1 MNRLKQYPAAALPLA
16 AFLLL
21 SPLNAEENETPPPAA
36 KKGSDG
42 KPLRD
47 PTQLSPRMRE
57 MLAPKK
63 EAQQAEVHRAAPPKL
78 PQIVLRGLVAG
89 SDGDGSAAIEIK
101 NAQASAE
108 GKGAVFLVRAGMIVQ
123 AVVDN
128 QTLTLSVKS
137 IGKDMITIEV
147 VELQQT
153 LTIR

>member
-1 MNRLKQYPAAALPLA
+1 MNRLMHHPSAVLPLVA
-16 AFLLL
+16 LLL
-21 SPLNAEENETPPPAA
+21 LMPLRAEENETPPAA
-36 KKGSDG
+36 KKGPDG

-63 EAQQAEVHRAAPPKL
+63 EAPQAEVHRAPPPKL
-78 PQIVLRGLVAG
+78 PQVILRGLVAG

-101 NAQASAE
+101 GGS
-108 GKGAVFLVRAGMIVQ
+108 VYLVRAGSTIQ
-123 AVVDN
+123 APVDN
-128 QTLTLSVKS
+128 QTLTLNIKS
-137 IGKDMITIEV
+137 IGKDMLTIEV